1 MREKGYFEFVNVFK
15 CNNLPTGSACGI
27 ALYYMRAPVF
37 PRVCD
42 YRINLVVRAISLI
55 LMPLEFLRCD
65 VPVSSK
71 LAWWQQL
78 VTHVSESLKTVS
90 LIQATTS
97 LPILWSIEWTLTITS
112 WILIRALKRWS
123 ITKNESITTFEAWR
137 QNLQYFL
144 SFDANFA
151 PFLADNCTWL
161 KKSSTAP
168 NIGLKP
174 DGDDVPT
181 TRRLTAFQ
189 KNLHLDLMLGQ
200 IPNFCPVI
208 SRSSI
213 VNNSTSI
220 SSVW

>member
-112 WILIRALKRWS
+112 WILIDLQSSGPSQR
-123 ITKNESITTFEAWR
+123 TKPLLHSKLGDRICNIP
-137 QNLQYFL
+137 FL
-144 SFDANFA
+144 S
-151 PFLADNCTWL
+151 
-161 KKSSTAP
+161 
-168 NIGLKP
+168 
-174 DGDDVPT
+174 
-181 TRRLTAFQ
+181 
-189 KNLHLDLMLGQ
+189 ML
-200 IPNFCPVI
+200 IL
-208 SRSSI
+208 SRF
-213 VNNSTSI
+213 
-220 SSVW
+220 

>member
-27 ALYYMRAPVF
+27 ASYYMRASVF
-37 PRVCD
+37 PRVWD

-97 LPILWSIEWTLTITS
+97 LPILWSIECTLTITS
-112 WILIRALKRWS
+112 FFHFS
-123 ITKNESITTFEAWR
+123 IIKLEVDEHAEDLFQRLMSFTED
-137 QNLQYFL
+137 NLL
-144 SFDANFA
+144 VANGPVTHHGA
-151 PFLADNCTWL
+151 HVTSDEELT
-161 KKSSTAP
+161 
-168 NIGLKP
+168 
-174 DGDDVPT
+174 PT
-181 TRRLTAFQ
+181 LENMVVLT
-189 KNLHLDLMLGQ
+189 
-200 IPNFCPVI
+200 
-208 SRSSI
+208 
-213 VNNSTSI
+213 
-220 SSVW
+220 

>member
-112 WILIRALKRWS
+112 WILIELWS
-123 ITKNESITTFEAWR
+123 GGPSQRTKPLLHSKLGDRICNIP
-137 QNLQYFL
+137 FL
-144 SFDANFA
+144 S
-151 PFLADNCTWL
+151 
-161 KKSSTAP
+161 
-168 NIGLKP
+168 
-174 DGDDVPT
+174 
-181 TRRLTAFQ
+181 
-189 KNLHLDLMLGQ
+189 ML
-200 IPNFCPVI
+200 IL
-208 SRSSI
+208 SRF
-213 VNNSTSI
+213 
-220 SSVW
+220 